1 MKNNCF
7 LSLLKEIT
15 FRLRSNWMEMTLL
28 ILQITILFVLVGT
41 LEVFQKNAQG
51 DVRRISRLY
60 QGKSV
65 YQVLDTY
72 KEPDRLSQF
81 FQESNSLPLMKGF
94 YNELNRNK
102 AFQYLVIDAQ
112 KMGVID
118 SQNRL
123 TEYPFYDERTGAK
136 SVNVIQLNQ
145 QACDFFHIQS
155 EEGQFFNSEDFV
167 SGTKVV
173 PILMGHRFAKRF
185 QIGDRLK
192 GELHLRDYDFQ
203 VMGFLKENFLVYYNG
218 DPEFYLDDFVVMPSQ
233 DYLEEPITPQERKHE
248 QIVYLSKINGYIF
261 SSEEDTSYSDMMM
274 TLESISEKSGFY
286 DYNLLG
292 HNPHVQR
299 YRGLVNILNQNI
311 NTIRL
316 MTCTYILSMVV
327 MFAIVSYLR
336 QRSRLPMDAIYF
348 LNGIESGWL
357 LSVVVAENLIATILA
372 SIFSGVFLSRKGF
385 LDVEFQLLHTGVTII
400 WTTVI
405 CVIICRW
412 LWQRDLSRILNGEES
427 RQ

>member
-1 MKNNCF
+1 MKNNCS
-7 LSLLKEIT
+7 LSILREIA

-41 LEVFQKNAQG
+41 LQVFQKNARG
-51 DVRRISRLY
+51 DERRISRLY

-65 YQVLDTY
+65 YQLLDTY
-72 KEPDRLSQF
+72 EEPDRLSQF

-102 AFQYLVIDAQ
+102 AFQYLVIDTQ
-112 KMGVID
+112 KMGLID
-118 SQNRL
+118 PQNRL
-123 TEYPFYDERTGAK
+123 TEYPSYDERTGAK

-145 QACDFFHIQS
+145 QACEYFHIQS
-155 EEGQFFNSEDFV
+155 EERLFFNSGDFD

-173 PILMGHRFAKRF
+173 PILLGHRFSKQF

-192 GELHLRDYDFQ
+192 GELYLRDYEFQ

-233 DYLEEPITPQERKHE
+233 DYLEDPTSPQERKHQ

-261 SSEEDTSYSDMMM
+261 LPEKESSYSDMMM

-299 YRGLVNILNQNI
+299 YRGLVNVLNQNI
-311 NTIRL
+311 NVIRL
-316 MTCTYILSMVV
+316 MTGTYILSMVV
-327 MFAIVSYLR
+327 MFAVAFYLR

-348 LNGIESGWL
+348 LNGIESEWL
-357 LSVVVAENLIATILA
+357 LSVVVAENFLATIPA
-372 SIFSGVFLSRKGF
+372 AIFSGVFLSRKGF
-385 LDVEFQLLHTGVTII
+385 LDVEFHLLQTGVTII
-400 WTTVI
+400 WTTGI
-405 CVIICRW
+405 CVVICRW